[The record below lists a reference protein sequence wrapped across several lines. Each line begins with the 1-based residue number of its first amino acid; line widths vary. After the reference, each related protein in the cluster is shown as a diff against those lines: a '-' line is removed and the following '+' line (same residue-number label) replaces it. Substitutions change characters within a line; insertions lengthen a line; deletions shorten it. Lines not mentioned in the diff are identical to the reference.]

1 MGTYIIGDI
10 HGCFDE
16 WIKLKNKIEAEDSQA
31 EFILVGDIIDRG
43 PKTFE
48 MLKWA
53 MENISPVGKYQ
64 MVIGN
69 HEWEKMYW
77 LEEYF
82 AHKKQRADRGENIE
96 NYTLFDM
103 YNDGYDFKDM
113 CLQNNLSDQQ
123 LMEILKWFKNLPFY
137 KERIVDIGN
146 VKKRILVVH
155 ATVPR
160 ECLNKDGSFSKR
172 SIAMPNNDSIKKAKA
187 LKLQEDIVW
196 GRCHKGFE
204 DFPKTII
211 IHGHTPT
218 ISEED
223 FPPEENIGK
232 IYFNYNDIN
241 VDCGMVYRLQGHKDG
256 NLAALKLEGLKD
268 MYLYQPTEERVSSS
282 VKNRQLMLI

>member
-16 WIKLKNKIEAEDSQA
+16 FNQFKNWINHQDKSA

-43 PKTFE
+43 PKTLE

-77 LEEYF
+77 ISEYF
-82 AHKKQRADRGENIE
+82 RNKEIMTDRGS
-96 NYTLFDM
+96 NYNLHNM
-103 YNDGYDFKDM
+103 SPDGYDFRDVCITNKI
-113 CLQNNLSDQQ
+113 SDQQ
-123 LMEILKWFKNLPFY
+123 LLEILNFFKNLPFY
-137 KERIVDIGN
+137 KERIVNIGN
-146 VKKRILVVH
+146 VNKRFIIVH

-160 ECLNKDGSFSKR
+160 KCLNKDGSFSKR
-172 SIAMPNNDSIKKAKA
+172 SITEYKNSNFDKKVEAFN
-187 LKLQEDIVW
+187 LKEKIVW
-196 GRCHKGFE
+196 DRFHRGYD

-223 FPPEENIGK
+223 FPPEENMGQV
-232 IYFNYNDIN
+232 YFNYNDIN
-241 VDCGMVYRLQGHKDG
+241 VDCGIVYRLQGHKDG
-256 NLAALKLEGLKD
+256 NLAALKLEGLRD
-268 MYLYQPTEERVSSS
+268 QYLYQPYETLPPTSI
-282 VKNRQLMLI
+282 KNKQWMLV

>member
-16 WIKLKNKIEAEDSQA
+16 WMELKNKIEAEDSQA

-43 PKTFE
+43 PKTLE

-53 MENISPVGKYQ
+53 MENITPDGKYQ

-69 HEWEKMYW
+69 HESEKMFW

-82 AHKKQRADRGENIE
+82 RNKEIMTGRGL
-96 NYTLFDM
+96 NYNLHNM
-103 YNDGYDFKDM
+103 SADGYDFRDVCIANKI
-113 CLQNNLSDQQ
+113 SDQQ
-123 LMEILKWFKNLPFY
+123 LLEILNFFKSLPFY
-137 KERIVDIGN
+137 KERVVNIGN
-146 VKKRILVVH
+146 VNKRFIIVH

-160 ECLNKDGSFSKR
+160 QCLNKDGSFSKR
-172 SIAMPNNDSIKKAKA
+172 SITEYKNSNIDKKVEVFS
-187 LKLQEDIVW
+187 LKEKIVW
-196 GRCHKGFE
+196 DRFHRGYD

-232 IYFNYNDIN
+232 IFYRYNDIN
-241 VDCGMVYRLQGHKDG
+241 VDCGIVYRLQGHKDG
-256 NLAALKLEGLKD
+256 NLAALKLENLEEQ
-268 MYLYQPTEERVSSS
+268 YLYQPTEEVVRTSI
-282 VKNRQLMLI
+282 KNKQWMLV